1 MPGREYQAQPS
12 RFGFN
17 GKENDNDVKGFGN
30 QQDYGMRIYD
40 TRLGRFLSVDPLASS
55 YPSIST
61 YSFAENDPI
70 NFIDLDGLERA
81 IPNPPGGS
89 SRPGRVVPHYI
100 HAAEQANQMLREGAR
115 QARERELLRHR
126 RLLARSPQYRQTV
139 QTFEQFSQSYQKD
152 SYIQNAL
159 NSAQL
164 VFAGGGVRENNRIGN
179 KWDDLVYQQMLKNP
193 DYVGVARQVSI
204 KVTGMVNGKLTEANI
219 RVDNVGV
226 VINPVTKQPMF
237 DFKEAKFSIQQITM
251 NNVLQ
256 MLTPQQRTAST
267 ILINGKDVQ
276 FFIRGEGSAQKLNI
290 IMGPGYE
297 LQNGQSI
304 TGQINQINVIVP
316 TVNNSGVPKN
326 NNNNNLN
333 LKDPKASTENN
344 QSSKSNEPPK

>member
-1 MPGREYQAQPS
+1 
-12 RFGFN
+12 
-17 GKENDNDVKGFGN
+17 
-30 QQDYGMRIYD
+30 
-40 TRLGRFLSVDPLASS
+40 
-55 YPSIST
+55 
-61 YSFAENDPI
+61 
-70 NFIDLDGLERA
+70 
-81 IPNPPGGS
+81 
-89 SRPGRVVPHYI
+89 
-100 HAAEQANQMLREGAR
+100 MLREGAR

-139 QTFEQFSQSYQKD
+139 QTFEQFSQSYQKE